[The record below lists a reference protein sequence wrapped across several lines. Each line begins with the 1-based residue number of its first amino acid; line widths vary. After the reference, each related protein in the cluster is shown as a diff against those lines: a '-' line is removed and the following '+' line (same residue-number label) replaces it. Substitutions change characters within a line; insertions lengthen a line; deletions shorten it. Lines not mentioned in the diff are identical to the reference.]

1 MVNKVQK
8 YVFVG
13 DCNSINLEIIY
24 KSFSYLKN
32 KLEYILI
39 GDIDDLKNYLN
50 LINSKIR
57 VNEIYN
63 PLSFKEYK
71 KNYFNFFNVKKKNK
85 KKYENLLYQIK
96 ISNSLANKTKND
108 LVTMPINKNL
118 FKKEM
123 HFIGMTEY
131 LAKINKTNT
140 LMLMLGNNFSV
151 IPFTTHIN
159 PKNIH
164 KKIKQRA
171 ISNFLNLI
179 LINIRN
185 KTYNLN
191 FKKLIF
197 ICYNPHCGENGTIGN
212 EDNLIEKVLKRFPK
226 IQGPYAADS
235 SFTNFKKETLFIT
248 TYHDQGLIPFKSL
261 NNKGV
266 NLTLGLNYKRLSP
279 AHGTAIDI
287 KSKNLAN
294 IDSYIQCMLI

>member
-24 KSFSYLKN
+24 KGFSYLKN

-39 GDIDDLKNYLN
+39 GDIDDLKSYLN
-50 LINSKIR
+50 SINSKIR

-71 KNYFNFFNVKKKNK
+71 KNYFNFFNVKKKNI
-85 KKYENLLYQIK
+85 KKYKNLLHQIE

-108 LVTMPINKNL
+108 LVTMPINKDL

-123 HFIGMTEY
+123 NFIGMTEH
-131 LAKINKTNT
+131 LAKINNTNT
-140 LMLMLGNNFSV
+140 LMLMLGDNFSV

-164 KKIKQRA
+164 KEIRRRA
-171 ISNFLNLI
+171 ISSFLNLI
-179 LINIRN
+179 LKNLD
-185 KTYNLN
+185 KCSYNLN
-191 FKKLIF
+191 FKKIIF
-197 ICYNPHCGENGTIGN
+197 ICYNPHCGERGTIGN
-212 EDNLIEKVLKRFPK
+212 EDNLIAKILKKYPK

-235 SFTNFKKETLFIT
+235 SFNNFRKKTLFIT

-287 KSKNLAN
+287 KNKNSAN
-294 IDSYIQCMLI
+294 IESYIQCMLI